1 MVLDYSRNHKYL
13 CRASSFIDIMRD
25 SKSFSHEHVKRNKSK
40 AQPAVRILWPRSEH
54 KLLIKVY
61 VINRIKKKMNTLKVD

>member
-1 MVLDYSRNHKYL
+1 MILDYSRNHKYL
-13 CRASSFIDIMRD
+13 CRASSFIDILRD

-40 AQPAVRILWPRSEH
+40 AQPAVHILWPSSEH

-61 VINRIKKKMNTLKVD
+61 VINRIKKK

>member
-1 MVLDYSRNHKYL
+1 MILDYSRNHKYL

-40 AQPAVRILWPRSEH
+40 DQPAVYILCSEH